1 MLTNEYILLS
11 TEYFLALVN
20 CEATI
25 PDDVSLS
32 SIIQQYLHKS
42 KL

>member
-11 TEYFLALVN
+11 TEYFLALIN

-32 SIIQQYLHKS
+32 SIIQEYLHKS
-42 KL
+42 